1 MKQFTTMTLRALDS
15 EENEDLV
22 RIMNN
27 VMDKEGL
34 KTGQSVIEFIIRDY
48 IRKKN
53 ELYNVREDFTKYR
66 QNAEK
71 EIKTLKEDNKG
82 MKDTMKLFN
91 EFSKM
96 VKSMINNIELNID
109 LYEYQVLRIVC
120 YRQFQLISAHF
131 RVQKSASIDPSLIVA
146 TLYSTMFSVSPE
158 LIKLKK
164 NGYKKIK
171 LHYYEAQHYSIFWVW
186 MVATHHSISGTN

>member
-1 MKQFTTMTLRALDS
+1 MKKFTQLTLRALDS
-15 EENEDLV
+15 VENEDLV
-22 RIMNN
+22 QIMNN

-71 EIKTLKEDNKG
+71 EIRTLKEDNKS

-96 VKSMINNIELNID
+96 VKKYD
-109 LYEYQVLRIVC
+109 
-120 YRQFQLISAHF
+120 
-131 RVQKSASIDPSLIVA
+131 K
-146 TLYSTMFSVSPE
+146 
-158 LIKLKK
+158 
-164 NGYKKIK
+164 
-171 LHYYEAQHYSIFWVW
+171 
-186 MVATHHSISGTN
+186 

>member
-15 EENEDLV
+15 VENEDLV
-22 RIMNN
+22 QIMNN

-53 ELYNVREDFTKYR
+53 ELYNVKEDFTKYR

-96 VKSMINNIELNID
+96 VKKYD
-109 LYEYQVLRIVC
+109 
-120 YRQFQLISAHF
+120 
-131 RVQKSASIDPSLIVA
+131 K
-146 TLYSTMFSVSPE
+146 
-158 LIKLKK
+158 
-164 NGYKKIK
+164 
-171 LHYYEAQHYSIFWVW
+171 
-186 MVATHHSISGTN
+186 

>member
-15 EENEDLV
+15 VENEDLV
-22 RIMNN
+22 QIMNN

-96 VKSMINNIELNID
+96 VKKYD
-109 LYEYQVLRIVC
+109 
-120 YRQFQLISAHF
+120 
-131 RVQKSASIDPSLIVA
+131 K
-146 TLYSTMFSVSPE
+146 
-158 LIKLKK
+158 
-164 NGYKKIK
+164 
-171 LHYYEAQHYSIFWVW
+171 
-186 MVATHHSISGTN
+186 

>member
-96 VKSMINNIELNID
+96 VKKYD
-109 LYEYQVLRIVC
+109 
-120 YRQFQLISAHF
+120 
-131 RVQKSASIDPSLIVA
+131 K
-146 TLYSTMFSVSPE
+146 
-158 LIKLKK
+158 
-164 NGYKKIK
+164 
-171 LHYYEAQHYSIFWVW
+171 
-186 MVATHHSISGTN
+186 

>member
-15 EENEDLV
+15 VENEDLV
-22 RIMNN
+22 QIMNN
-27 VMDKEGL
+27 VMNKEGL

-48 IRKKN
+48 IHKKN

-96 VKSMINNIELNID
+96 VKKYD
-109 LYEYQVLRIVC
+109 
-120 YRQFQLISAHF
+120 
-131 RVQKSASIDPSLIVA
+131 K
-146 TLYSTMFSVSPE
+146 
-158 LIKLKK
+158 
-164 NGYKKIK
+164 
-171 LHYYEAQHYSIFWVW
+171 
-186 MVATHHSISGTN
+186 